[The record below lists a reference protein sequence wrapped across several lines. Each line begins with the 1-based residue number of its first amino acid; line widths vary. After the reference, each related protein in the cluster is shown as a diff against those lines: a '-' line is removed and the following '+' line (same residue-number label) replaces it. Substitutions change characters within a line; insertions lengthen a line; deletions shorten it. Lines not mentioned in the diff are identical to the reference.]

1 MAACSIDFHTFKSS
15 NTSGE
20 TGNDPADSDNANSR
34 ESSPQDNSYA
44 RYNSV
49 CSSLRLMIHF
59 LLNEI
64 VIVIRKRLCCS
75 LSKLSFMPVSKNEK

>member
-1 MAACSIDFHTFKSS
+1 MHEGASKFMAACSIDFHTFKSS

-44 RYNSV
+44 
-49 CSSLRLMIHF
+49 MIHF